1 MPVLAL
7 LDPLPTLFV
16 AGALTFVVELVTVFF
31 RFGLGLRSGKEGSR
45 VGRLTRGLRI
55 HHGYVGVVLLLASS
69 AFGAATV
76 TGTVLFFAGIALAL
90 SDLIHHFAV
99 LWPVVGTPEFHLR
112 YPAPAL
118 AAADEA
124 ASAPSP

>member
-7 LDPLPTLFV
+7 LDPLTTLSV
-16 AGALTFVVELVTVFF
+16 AGALTLAVELVTVFF

-55 HHGYVGVVLLLASS
+55 HHGYVGAALLLGS
-69 AFGAATV
+69 AVFGAATV
-76 TGTVLFFAGIALAL
+76 TGTLLFFAGIALAL

-112 YPAPAL
+112 YPAPAM
-118 AAADEA
+118 AAADDGA
-124 ASAPSP
+124 NAPSP